1 MTKLDINRLVV
12 RVTTE
17 QNFYTPLK
25 VGLLIVTVVFF
36 MFTLH
41 GLLTMEWW
49 GEWEIF
55 PEGSSIRFWL
65 FVTDISSVTGLMF
78 RFVGSLIA
86 TIAIGFYFIKKGLST
101 PTTLK
106 LLKIILV
113 MEAIY
118 WFSFISSGIWG
129 FTPIVDALLGT
140 PIGSLSFVISTGIP
154 CLFEAIV
161 LPIALVKIFTNL
173 SPTKPLKGA
182 IKWGLIAGTG
192 YIFVWWLNNTG
203 IWISTTMY
211 KGTEYLT
218 AYPQNMISFVSTVF
232 GLLALGI
239 FIAYFSKKS
248 IGTEKLGM
256 LKLKTVGVIIV
267 LAGLYFLWNYVTGII
282 FGAELWSDWYAWF
295 LGHNLDLWALS
306 LPLLGLPLLFKKRS

>member
-1 MTKLDINRLVV
+1 MVV
-12 RVTTE
+12 STVTQE
-17 QNFYTPLK
+17 QNFYSPLK
-25 VGLLIVTVVFF
+25 IGLLIVTVIFF

-41 GLLTMEWW
+41 GMLKLEWW
-49 GEWEIF
+49 GEWEFF

-65 FVTDISSVTGLMF
+65 FVTDMSSVTGLIF
-78 RFVGSLIA
+78 RLVGSLIA
-86 TIAIGFYFIKKGLST
+86 SITVVCYFIKKGLST
-101 PTTLK
+101 PTTFK

-154 CLFEAIV
+154 CLIEAIV

-173 SPTKPLKGA
+173 SPIKPLKGA
-182 IKWGLIAGTG
+182 IKWGLIAGTC

-203 IWISTTMY
+203 VWNSAITSRGID
-211 KGTEYLT
+211 YLT
-218 AYPQNMISFVSTVF
+218 VYPQNMISFIFTVF
-232 GLLALGI
+232 GLLGLGI
-239 FIAYFSKKS
+239 FTAYFSKKS
-248 IGTEKLGM
+248 IGTEKLEM
-256 LKLKTVGVIIV
+256 LKLKTVGAIIV
-267 LAGLYFLWNYVTGII
+267 IAGFYFLWNYLNWFF
-282 FGAELWSDWYAWF
+282 FGTLEIWSGGWYAWF